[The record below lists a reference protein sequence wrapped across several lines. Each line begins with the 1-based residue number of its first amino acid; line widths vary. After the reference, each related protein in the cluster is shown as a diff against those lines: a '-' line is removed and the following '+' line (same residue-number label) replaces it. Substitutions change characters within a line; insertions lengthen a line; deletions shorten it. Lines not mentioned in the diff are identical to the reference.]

1 LESAENDEP
10 ADKFPDFE
18 IVLEDS
24 PDIDN
29 VDKPAPVRDSE
40 VRQILTRSM
49 TRSMKKGDRN
59 TDVIVEDDDTPE
71 ILPAAES

>member
-1 LESAENDEP
+1 MESAENDDP

-29 VDKPAPVRDSE
+29 VDKPAPVTDSE

-59 TDVIVEDDDTPE
+59 RDVIIEDDDTPE
-71 ILPAAES
+71 ILPAAE